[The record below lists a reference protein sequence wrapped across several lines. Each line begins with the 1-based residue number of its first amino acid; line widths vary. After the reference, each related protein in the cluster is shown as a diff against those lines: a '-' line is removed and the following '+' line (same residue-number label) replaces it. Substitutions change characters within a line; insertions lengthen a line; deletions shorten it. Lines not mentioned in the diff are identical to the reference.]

1 MREVRRWLTPLGG
14 GEGGGASAVLGA
26 GSDNGGLGIRR
37 QLSSY
42 NIDSSLS
49 KESEQSFPI
58 VRLANVCRARDI
70 KNGFV
75 FFSTLLEI
83 GILFG
88 FKEPQLT
95 RITSLNATRRS
106 VDARKGFLLE

>member
-1 MREVRRWLTPLGG
+1 MREVRRWLTPPGG

-70 KNGFV
+70 KNV
-75 FFSTLLEI
+75 FF
-83 GILFG
+83 F
-88 FKEPQLT
+88 F
-95 RITSLNATRRS
+95 
-106 VDARKGFLLE
+106 